1 MYITTKAAEEGRES
15 ACLKWLQFLTDYQT
29 GAQMYIDAVML
40 MSCVDGV
47 VLPESMKEMANI
59 KYGDAKV
66 TNIKNV
72 FKFNAEVGNMYWAAY
87 SAYLDPASTQSA
99 EDFIAQLK
107 EDLLPFLDEAI
118 EDYTT
123 YDVLSYVDQV
133 K

>member
-1 MYITTKAAEEGRES
+1 
-15 ACLKWLQFLTDYQT
+15 
-29 GAQMYIDAVML
+29 
-40 MSCVDGV
+40 
-47 VLPESMKEMANI
+47 
-59 KYGDAKV
+59 
-66 TNIKNV
+66 
-72 FKFNAEVGNMYWAAY
+72 MYWTAY

-107 EDLLPFLDEAI
+107 EELLPFLDEAI